1 MIKTKSRLFNISS
14 NNTSLNGSFKSKLL
28 LQLPDLTFHNEIIET
43 IYISIQHAE
52 IPASWYNINYT
63 NSNIIINNITYQIPV
78 GNYNANN
85 LITALNVLFPTYT
98 ITYSSITNRYTFSNS
113 TAFTINNNSTSKYII
128 GLGDTD
134 STAIF
139 NAGLYTLTLPYNVN
153 FVSIARVNLK
163 SDLFKFYNFNGGDK
177 SNDLFLSIQVN
188 TNINSM
194 INYLNQTQIK
204 FKVDDRN
211 ITSFILSLVD
221 DNGLFINFNNSDSY
235 ITFQIDIE
243 YIETIN
249 RNLTF
254 SNLINNSN

>member
-1 MIKTKSRLFNISS
+1 M
-14 NNTSLNGSFKSKLL
+14 
-28 LQLPDLTFHNEIIET
+28 
-43 IYISIQHAE
+43 
-52 IPASWYNINYT
+52 
-63 NSNIIINNITYQIPV
+63 
-78 GNYNANN
+78 
-85 LITALNVLFPTYT
+85 
-98 ITYSSITNRYTFSNS
+98 
-113 TAFTINNNSTSKYII
+113 
-128 GLGDTD
+128 
-134 STAIF
+134 
-139 NAGLYTLTLPYNVN
+139 
-153 FVSIARVNLK
+153 NLK
-163 SDLFKFYNFNGGDK
+163 SDLFKFYNFKGGDK

-211 ITSFILSLVD
+211 ITRFILSLVD

>member
-43 IYISIQHAE
+43 ICISIQHAE
-52 IPASWYNINYT
+52 IIAFWYNINYT

-85 LITALNVLFPTYT
+85 LITALTVLFPTYT

-113 TAFTINNNSTSKYII
+113 TAFTISNKSTSKYII

-139 NAGLYTLTLPYNVN
+139 NAGLYTLTLPFNVN

-163 SDLFKFYNFNGGDK
+163 SDLFKFYNFNGGDN

-211 ITSFILSLVD
+211 ITNFILSFVD
-221 DNGLFINFNNSDSY
+221 DNGSYINFNNSDSY

-243 YIETIN
+243 YVETIN

>member
-14 NNTSLNGSFKSKLL
+14 NNTSLNGSYKSKLL
-28 LQLPDLTFHNEIIET
+28 LQLPDLAFHNEIIET
-43 IYISIQHAE
+43 VYISIQHCE

-113 TAFTINNNSTSKYII
+113 STFTINSNSTSKYII

-134 STAIF
+134 QVAIL
-139 NAGLYTLTLPYNVN
+139 NAGIYTLTLPYNVN

-194 INYLNQTQIK
+194 INYINQTQIK

-211 ITSFILSLVD
+211 ITSFILSIVD
-221 DNGLFINFNNSDSY
+221 DDGSYINFNNSDSY

-243 YIETIN
+243 YIETLNKNIN
-249 RNLTF
+249 FTD
-254 SNLINNSN
+254 LINNSI